1 MGGQPFSETPC
12 VLCSKP
18 VDLRV
23 DLCSDEN
30 GKAIHED
37 CYVQRVTGQH
47 GNPPLAMAN

>member
-1 MGGQPFSETPC
+1 MVVNPFRDALRT
-12 VLCSKP
+12 LQQARG
-18 VDLRV
+18 LRV